1 MSFLIQEEAM
11 NQFTFYNPVKLVFGK
26 ESLEQLNDM
35 VKAYSNGNKV
45 LLTYGGGS
53 IKKTGLYDEVMEKLS
68 DFEVFE
74 LAGIEPNPRVET
86 VRKGVEIVKAHDIDF
101 IVAVG
106 GGSVIDGTKLIAAAS
121 KYDGDAWDIVT
132 RKAQVNDA
140 VPFGT
145 VLTLSATGSE
155 MNSGS
160 VITNWETNEKLGWG
174 SPLVFPKFSLLNPEV
189 LYTLPEHQ
197 TVNGIIDSMS
207 HLLEQYFNEAD
218 NTEVQDQMISGVL
231 KTVMKTGPIAVKDPK
246 NYEARE
252 TLMLSSTVALNGFL
266 RLGYVGDWATHNL
279 EHAVSAVYDIA
290 HGAGLAILFPEWMRY
305 VSKQS
310 PARFVKFAED
320 VFNVEASLSDEDKIN
335 YAIDEL
341 QNFWTSL
348 GAKQKLSDYGV
359 NAEDL
364 EAFADKTLIYGPFG
378 NFYKLQREDIL
389 AIYKAAL

>member
-1 MSFLIQEEAM
+1 M

-53 IKKTGLYDEVMEKLS
+53 IKKTGLYDKVMEKLS

-86 VRKGVEIVKAHDIDF
+86 VRKGVEIVKENAIDF

-121 KYDGDAWDIVT
+121 KYDCDAWDIVT
-132 RKAQVNDA
+132 RKAEVKDA

-218 NTEVQDQMISGVL
+218 NTEVQDQMISGVM
-231 KTVMKTGPIAVKDPK
+231 KTVMKTGPVAVKEPE

-320 VFNVEASLSDEDKIN
+320 VFNVEAALSDEEKIN

-359 NAEDL
+359 KEEDL
-364 EAFADKTLIYGPFG
+364 EVFADKTLIYGPFG

>member
-1 MSFLIQEEAM
+1 M

-53 IKKTGLYDEVMEKLS
+53 IKKTGLYDKVMEKLS

-86 VRKGVEIVKAHDIDF
+86 VRKGVEIVKENAIDF

-132 RKAQVNDA
+132 RKAEVKDA

-218 NTEVQDQMISGVL
+218 NTEVQDQMISGVM
-231 KTVMKTGPIAVKDPK
+231 KTVMKTGPVAVKEPE

-320 VFNVEASLSDEDKIN
+320 VFNVEAALSDEEKIN

-359 NAEDL
+359 KEEDL
-364 EAFADKTLIYGPFG
+364 EVFADKTLIYGPFG

>member
-1 MSFLIQEEAM
+1 M

-86 VRKGVEIVKAHDIDF
+86 VRKGVEIVKAHNIDF
-101 IVAVG
+101 IVAAG

-132 RKAQVNDA
+132 RKAQVDDA

-389 AIYKAAL
+389 AIYRAAL